1 MKHCLIIELT
11 SFDMLVK
18 NKKRFLAQIIS
29 GAVGGAYLG
38 LTKVVTNVFVFSSVT
53 AFPSFIVDNAN
64 VNVNVI
70 NEIIGLMLSVVV
82 GVILG
87 LMLV

>member
-1 MKHCLIIELT
+1 
-11 SFDMLVK
+11 MLVK

-64 VNVNVI
+64 VNVI

-87 LMLV
+87 LMLVRYIR

>member
-1 MKHCLIIELT
+1 
-11 SFDMLVK
+11 MLVK

-64 VNVNVI
+64 VNVI

-87 LMLV
+87 FMLV

>member
-1 MKHCLIIELT
+1 
-11 SFDMLVK
+11 MLVK

-64 VNVNVI
+64 VNVI

-82 GVILG
+82 GVIPG

>member
-64 VNVNVI
+64 VNVI

>member
-1 MKHCLIIELT
+1 
-11 SFDMLVK
+11 MLVK

-64 VNVNVI
+64 VNVI

>member
-1 MKHCLIIELT
+1 MVW
-11 SFDMLVK
+11 LVK

-64 VNVNVI
+64 VNVI
-70 NEIIGLMLSVVV
+70 NEIIELMLSVVV

>member
-1 MKHCLIIELT
+1 MNLLRLVW
-11 SFDMLVK
+11 LVK

-64 VNVNVI
+64 VNVI
-70 NEIIGLMLSVVV
+70 NEIIELMLSVVV

>member
-1 MKHCLIIELT
+1 
-11 SFDMLVK
+11 MLVK

-38 LTKVVTNVFVFSSVT
+38 LTKVITNVFVFSSVT
-53 AFPSFIVDNAN
+53 AFPSFIVDNA
-64 VNVNVI
+64 NVNVI